1 MSYTIGEL
9 AQEVGM
15 TIHGLRFYEKEG
27 LVMPKRKGKNR
38 IYSEED
44 KMWIE
49 FLLHMKETGM
59 SIQDMKK
66 YTTLRKQEN
75 PPIDELMAILLSHRE
90 KVQKQLEIY
99 QKNLALLDKKIE
111 VYQEEINDNKGEDLF
126 DNFVA
131 HYDNYQKAK
140 EIE

>member
-9 AQEVGM
+9 AQEVSM

-75 PPIDELMAILLSHRE
+75 PPFDGLMAILLSHRE

-99 QKNLALLDKKIE
+99 QKNLGLLDKKIE
-111 VYQEEINDNKGEDLF
+111 IYQEKIKAGQGGDLF
-126 DNFVA
+126 DSFVA
-131 HYDNYQKAK
+131 EHKK
-140 EIE
+140 